1 MAQSKNF
8 IFGKLR
14 VDEIQIGPETG
25 AHMTLDPSA
34 LWLWRDTM
42 SPCTA
47 LRLDH
52 GHPHLSLYDANGHER
67 VSLFVEKD
75 GTPTLLLK
83 DGNSRT
89 RLEHYIDEDGS
100 VQIRIMNGA
109 GKTALPLYTDED
121 DNAPVIAL
129 CDSTGEEILE
139 IMLNYEGKP
148 ALMVRNQED
157 HRVPWLTA
165 KAKEE
170 A

>member
-1 MAQSKNF
+1 MTRSKELSL
-8 IFGKLR
+8 GKMR

-34 LWLWRDTM
+34 
-42 SPCTA
+42 
-47 LRLDH
+47 
-52 GHPHLSLYDANGHER
+52 LSLYDANGHER

-89 RLEHYIDEDGS
+89 RLENYVGEDGS
-100 VQIRIMNGA
+100 AQIRIMNGE
-109 GKTALPLYTDED
+109 GKNVLRLYTDED
-121 DNAPVIAL
+121 DCKPIIAL
-129 CDSTGEEILE
+129 CDSDGKEILE
-139 IMLNYEGKP
+139 IMLNHEGKP

-157 HRVPWLTA
+157 HRVPWVMTA
-165 KAKEE
+165 EAKEVV